1 MEGHITE
8 DNSEEEQEE
17 GEGEGEEEDEGSYC
31 AIRGCEGLWVGEEVV
46 GLNWSGGAGV
56 EGGGGFVGKKKERK
70 LLMVDEAAM
79 GDVKRWE

>member
-8 DNSEEEQEE
+8 DSSD
-17 GEGEGEEEDEGSYC
+17 EDEGSYC
-31 AIRGCEGLWVGEEVV
+31 AIRGCEGLWVEEEVV
-46 GLNWSGGAGV
+46 GLNCGGGGV

-79 GDVKRWE
+79 SDLNSDH